1 MADAPSCAGKGG
13 QPMKKLLIGVA
24 VVIVLVIA
32 AVVAAPFFIPVDTYK
47 NELVAAVK
55 RSTGRDFAI
64 NGKVSFSVLPSLA
77 LEANDVAFANP
88 PGAASPQMAKLARLE
103 VRLKFLPLLSRRVEV
118 DKLVLVDPV
127 IALEVDKQG
136 RPNWQFTEAA
146 PAAPSPARPA
156 QPQAAPAASGGGTL
170 LSGLSLGDVRLE
182 NGQVSYVDQRS
193 GETLR
198 LDQIAMKLSL
208 PDLDS
213 PLTADGSAVYRAEKL
228 SLSID
233 LANPRAFLAGK
244 SSAAQLGLDSKP
256 IAFGF
261 KGHAAASTPAKLD
274 GAIELK
280 IPSLRGLAQWAG
292 SPLNAPGTGFGPFT
306 LSGKVSYAGTKI
318 DFTEASLSLDQ
329 INAKGELALDT
340 GGARPAVKGRLDV
353 DKLDANPYLPPQT
366 PSKSAAPTGG
376 AGGGAAGGGAAGGG
390 AGASSAGWSDQPL
403 DVSALKSADVDFAL
417 SANILLYR
425 KIAIGKSALGLHLK
439 DGRLEADLTEL
450 ALYQGTGKGK
460 VVVDG
465 GGAVPAVEA
474 QFNLSQVQMEPLLK
488 DAIDLD
494 RLSGSGAFNM
504 AVAGKG
510 RSERE
515 IIGALNGKG
524 DLNLANGK
532 IKGINLVAMVKNVAS
547 AFQSSS
553 STQETDFASLSG
565 TWTMQNGILHN
576 NDLQL
581 KSADMPMTGAG
592 TVDLPKRSVD
602 YKITPKIA
610 GAVAV
615 PVIVNGPWDDLSY
628 EPDLAGLVGNPAELL
643 KSGAGGVGDTVKSA
657 PGAAGNLLKGLLGGS
672 KN

>member
-1 MADAPSCAGKGG
+1 
-13 QPMKKLLIGVA
+13 MKKLLIGV
-24 VVIVLVIA
+24 VVLIVLVI
-32 AVVAAPFFIPVDTYK
+32 VAAIAAPLFIPVDTYK

-55 RSTGRDFAI
+55 QSTGRDFAI
-64 NGKVSFSVLPSLA
+64 NGKVSFSLLPSLA
-77 LEANDVAFANP
+77 LEADDVAFANP
-88 PGAASPQMAKLARLE
+88 PGAASPQMAKLASLE
-103 VRLKFLPLLSRRVEV
+103 VRLKLLPLLSKRVEV

-136 RPNWQFTEAA
+136 KPNWLFAQAA
-146 PAAPSPARPA
+146 PAAPAPAHPA
-156 QPQAAPAASGGGTL
+156 QPQAAPAASGGSA

-182 NGQVSYVDQRS
+182 NGQISYVDQRS
-193 GETLR
+193 GETVR

-213 PLTADGSAVYRAEKL
+213 PLAAEGSAVYRGEKL
-228 SLSID
+228 ALTIA

-244 SSAAQLGLDSKP
+244 GSAAQLGLDSKP

-261 KGHAAASTPAKLD
+261 KGNAAGSTPAKLD
-274 GAIELK
+274 GTVELK

-292 SPLNAPGTGFGPFT
+292 SPLNAPGTGFGPFA

-318 DFTEASLSLDQ
+318 GFTEASLSLDQ
-329 INAKGELALDT
+329 INAKGELDLDT

-366 PSKSAAPTGG
+366 PSKSAAPS
-376 AGGGAAGGGAAGGG
+376 GGAAGGGG
-390 AGASSAGWSDQPL
+390 AGAPSAGWSDQPI
-403 DVSALKSADVDFAL
+403 DVSPLKTADVDFTL
-417 SANILLYR
+417 SANGLLYG
-425 KIAIGKSALGLHLK
+425 KIVIGKSALGLHMK

-465 GGAVPAVEA
+465 SGAVPAIEA

-494 RLSGSGAFNM
+494 RLTGSGAFDM
-504 AVAGKG
+504 AVTG
-510 RSERE
+510 RGHSERE

-532 IKGINLVAMVKNVAS
+532 IKGVNLVAMIKNVAT
-547 AFQSSS
+547 AFQSGG

-565 TWTMQNGILHN
+565 TYTIQNGIVHN

-581 KSADMPMTGAG
+581 KSADLPMTGAG
-592 TVDLPKRSVD
+592 TIDLPQRTVD
-602 YKITPKIA
+602 YKLTPRVA

-615 PVIVNGPWDDLSY
+615 PVIIKGPWDHLSY
-628 EPDLAGLVGNPAELL
+628 QPDLAGMVGDPAKLL
-643 KSGAGGVGDTVKSA
+643 QSGAGSVGDTVKSA